1 MIMIHKKMTVTI
13 IGSTGFIGGYLLRL
27 LDEDPDIAKVR
38 LLVRR
43 TGTTLPSRIEVI
55 KTDFSDPSAY
65 DEGVKGSDA
74 VFCAVGTTN
83 RKVKGD
89 KVAYRKVDYDIP
101 VQAAR
106 AADEAG
112 TRQFLLVSS
121 VGASSESRIFYS
133 RLKGEV
139 EDDVR
144 RMHIPSVSVFR
155 PSLLLGKRE
164 EHRLGERLAQMF
176 MPPVSFLVPSNFKPI
191 HAGDVARAMVAASKN
206 AVPGFT
212 VYHFREMKQ
221 LIQN

>member
-1 MIMIHKKMTVTI
+1 MIHKKMTVTI
-13 IGSTGFIGGYLLRL
+13 IGSTGLIGGYLLRL
-27 LDEDPDIAKVR
+27 LEKDPDIAKIR

-43 TGTTLPSRIEVI
+43 TGAPLPSRVEVI

-65 DEGVKGSDA
+65 AEGIKGSDA
-74 VFCAVGTTN
+74 VFCAVGTTS

-89 KVAYRKVDYDIP
+89 QVAYRKVDYDIP

-106 AADEAG
+106 AADESGA
-112 TRQFLLVSS
+112 RQFLLVSS
-121 VGASSESRIFYS
+121 VGASPSSRIFYS

-139 EDDVR
+139 EADIR

-164 EHRLGERLAQMF
+164 EFRLGEKFAQAF

-206 AVPGFT
+206 VAPGFT

-221 LIQN
+221 LIQH